1 MRPPES
7 IETDKLL
14 LRMPDRADAKSIF
27 TTYARDSEVT
37 RYLTWRPH
45 ESIRQTERFIA
56 ECIVAWEEA
65 NRFPWAIV
73 LKTEDKLVGM
83 IEIRSDQFKAEI
95 GYVLARSYWRQGI
108 MTEAARQ
115 VVSWALSQPE
125 IYRVWAYCDA
135 DNVASA
141 RVLEKV
147 GMLREGILRRYAIHP
162 NVSDKPRDCRCYA
175 IVK

>member
-1 MRPPES
+1 
-7 IETDKLL
+7 
-14 LRMPDRADAKSIF
+14 MPDRADAKSIF

-56 ECIVAWEEA
+56 ECIVAWEA
-65 NRFPWAIV
+65 GTRFPWAIV
-73 LKTEDKLVGM
+73 LKTEGKLVGM
-83 IEIRSDQFKAEI
+83 IEIRFDQFKAEI
-95 GYVLARSYWRQGI
+95 GYVLARPYWRQGI

-115 VVSWALSQPE
+115 VVSWASSQPE
-125 IYRVWAYCDA
+125 TYRVWAYCDV

-162 NVSDKPRDCRCYA
+162 NVSDKPRDCQCYA